1 MREKVTRKK
10 DTYRPAFCDSQ
21 FYLSNIEKFKIIEQK
36 VKHLH
41 ILEQVTIWV
50 LVCTCLR
57 RPDSWFSGMQD
68 LNIEAPHTYSKNDFS
83 MHTLF
88 QGLGLAWPQK
98 LDREITLHE
107 FARTVRIIPLP
118 HAAANALYHF
128 YLGQYPIEVLCYEP
142 EPLELLQFQIQGKR
156 ILTFNPNIEE
166 WPQLKYGERDP
177 LSFWL
182 HDLIHAEH
190 FFSDPQDRAGQIGF
204 YRLIHEILT
213 YKILDTILLNDEFNK
228 AFSYLMSDMNA
239 HPLHLV
245 KTLRAYLKIHSG
257 SDSEHL
263 WDSIISLPSI
273 NKHPEIQ
280 IAFKQVNKPLFT
292 SDDAVTLTHFLNRT
306 FDLDLS
312 QNHFINTPQL

>member
-1 MREKVTRKK
+1 MREKIPRKK

-21 FYLSNIEKFKIIEQK
+21 FYQSNLAQFQIIQQD
-36 VKHLH
+36 VSHLH
-41 ILEQVTIWV
+41 ILEQVTVWV
-50 LVCTCLR
+50 LTCLCLR
-57 RPDSWFSGMQD
+57 RPDSWFSGLQN
-68 LNIEAPHTYSKNDFS
+68 LNPDSQATYSQNHFS
-83 MHTLF
+83 IFNLF
-88 QGLGLAWPQK
+88 QKLNLGWPQK
-98 LDREITLHE
+98 LDPNISLVDFT
-107 FARTVRIIPLP
+107 RTVRINPLP
-118 HAAANALYHF
+118 FAAANALYHF

-156 ILTFNPNIEE
+156 ILTFHPKIED
-166 WPQLKYGERDP
+166 WPHLKYGERDP

-213 YKILDTILLNDEFNK
+213 HKILDTILLNDEFNK

-245 KTLRAYLKIHSG
+245 KTLRAYLKIHG
-257 SDSEHL
+257 GLDSDAL
-263 WDSIISLPSI
+263 WTAITKLPSI
-273 NKHPEIQ
+273 SNHPNIQ
-280 IAFKQVNKPLFT
+280 IALRQVNNQSFT
-292 SDDAVTLTHFLNRT
+292 HDDAVTLTHYLNRT

-312 QNHFINTPQL
+312 QNHFLNTPQL

>member
-1 MREKVTRKK
+1 MRAKIPRKK

-21 FYLSNIEKFKIIEQK
+21 FYLSNMNQFKVIQEK
-36 VKHLH
+36 VKHLP

-50 LVCTCLR
+50 LACTCLR
-57 RPDSWFSGMQD
+57 RPDSWFSGLQD
-68 LNIEAPHTYSKNDFS
+68 LNAKNHHTDSKTDFS
-83 MHTLF
+83 MHALF
-88 QGLGLAWPQK
+88 QQLNLAWPQK
-98 LDREITLHE
+98 LNREITLHE

-156 ILTFNPNIEE
+156 ILTFNPNVEE
-166 WPQLKYGERDP
+166 WPHLKYGERDP

-213 YKILDTILLNDEFNK
+213 HKILDTILSNNEFNI

-245 KTLRAYLKIHSG
+245 KTLRAYIKIHSG
-257 SDSEHL
+257 LNSEHL
-263 WDSIISLPSI
+263 WNSITNLPSI

-280 IAFKQVNKPLFT
+280 IALRQVNNPLFT
-292 SDDAVTLTHFLNRT
+292 TDDAVMLTNFLNQT

-312 QNHFINTPQL
+312 QNRFLNTPQL